1 MPALFSAALVF
12 LGSSASTENAIANG
26 DTRTLSF
33 HHMHTGEDFTIT
45 FKKNGY
51 YDDAALEKLNWGLRD
66 WRLDEPTK
74 MDPRLF
80 DIVWEVYRESGSAET
95 IHVVSAYRSPQ
106 TNAMLRRRSHQV
118 AEHSQHMLG
127 KAMDFFL
134 PDVAMSKIREIGLRL
149 QRGGVGFYP
158 NANTVF
164 VHLDAGGVRYWPRMS
179 REQLSRVFPDGKT
192 VLIPTD
198 GQPMPGYQE
207 ALAAIEARGGTAYA
221 ANDKPAKGLFAWLFG
236 GNNEEEDDAAPE
248 APPSKRGMAV
258 AKAPTED
265 AEDGATPPHAG
276 KTVPPAKPVVLASLE
291 SKNQTDAEEPT
302 NVLGALALTP
312 LPPARPSTLQ
322 QFSLNGPLPP
332 SRPVELA
339 ALAQVRP
346 ATMKSDLGKSDPISQ
361 LLAKSDGA
369 ANPANIPP
377 ALIPQVAAK
386 ASPRPNENAPAPTYA
401 LAYAAPLPAA
411 TETPTLRAPPAAAPA
426 PVRALIDAKP
436 SLVAAQ
442 LNRTALQGGN
452 ASLTARHDREL
463 AGPATGL
470 RQIAQRKNP
479 DKSDIGLVTD
489 QERIVSSFGSVA
501 ALSPLSTDHFSG
513 VAVKALTPEDGF
525 QQLVTATN

>member
-1 MPALFSAALVF
+1 
-12 LGSSASTENAIANG
+12 
-26 DTRTLSF
+26 
-33 HHMHTGEDFTIT
+33 MHTGEDFTIT

-80 DIVWEVYRESGSAET
+80 DIVWEVYRESGSSET

-134 PDVAMSKIREIGLRL
+134 PDVAMSKIRELGLRL

-179 REQLSRVFPDGKT
+179 RDQLSRVFPDGKT

-207 ALAAIEARGGTAYA
+207 ALAAIEARGGSAFA
-221 ANDKPAKGLFAWLFG
+221 ANEKPAKGLFAWLFG
-236 GNNEEEDDAAPE
+236 GSNEEEEDTAPE
-248 APPSKRGMAV
+248 APPAKRGMAV
-258 AKAPTED
+258 AKASTED
-265 AEDGATPPHAG
+265 AEDGAARPG
-276 KTVPPAKPVVLASLE
+276 KTSPATKAQPVVLASLDP
-291 SKNQTDAEEPT
+291 KNQTDAGEPT

-312 LPPARPSTLQ
+312 LPPARPTSLQ

-339 ALAQVRP
+339 ALAQVKP
-346 ATMKSDLGKSDPISQ
+346 TTMKSDIGKSDPISQ
-361 LLAKSDGA
+361 LLAKGD
-369 ANPANIPP
+369 ANSSSANAPP

-386 ASPRPNENAPAPTYA
+386 APPRLNENAQAPSYA
-401 LAYAAPLPAA
+401 LAYAPPQAPVS
-411 TETPTLRAPPAAAPA
+411 ETPTLRAPPAARPA

-442 LNRTALQGGN
+442 LNRTALQGN
-452 ASLTARHDREL
+452 NSNPAARQNREL
-463 AGPATGL
+463 AGPTTGL
-470 RQIAQRKNP
+470 RQIAQRKIP
-479 DKSDIGLVTD
+479 DSETISVAPE
-489 QERIVSSFGSVA
+489 QERIVSSFGSMA

-513 VAVKALTPEDGF
+513 LAVKALTPEDGF
-525 QQLVTATN
+525 RQLVTATN